1 MVDNRYKYNPD
12 KFRGTTMVED
22 ENTDQTIP
30 TQEILTTG
38 PTVHSF
44 ITRFVFC
51 ILPVLVSVFSI
62 FLQTVFRN
70 ATPDFIPNQA
80 IFLFTPIGLF
90 IVLLVAGWVLYI
102 RELWAGIFSVL
113 VLSIICAG
121 ITLMGMSLFSFDY
134 YPRLIELLA
143 FYIPI
148 FSVIIS
154 LIMIA
159 ITEQYRRSIQY
170 TITNA
175 GIKMR
180 GGIIQIEEHMIP
192 FNQIGRII
200 MEVGILGRLFH
211 FGTIIPIGVAQ
222 WGSELGIRGVGVGG
236 QKGKVSA
243 GVLYAKARQEVART
257 PLNCLLGV
265 PKPHEIHK
273 ILEKFISRQALQ
285 GEEQTQY
292 LKKIY
297 EKL

>member
-1 MVDNRYKYNPD
+1 MA
-12 KFRGTTMVED
+12 ED
-22 ENTDQTIP
+22 ENTDQIAP
-30 TQEILTTG
+30 TRVILTTS
-38 PTVHSF
+38 PTVHSY

-51 ILPVLVSVFSI
+51 ILPILISIFSI
-62 FLQTVFRN
+62 FLQTAFRS
-70 ATPDFIPNQA
+70 ATPNFIPNQA

-90 IVLLVAGWVLYI
+90 IVLLIAGWVLYI
-102 RELWAGIFSVL
+102 RELWVGIFSVL

-121 ITLMGMSLFSFDY
+121 ITLMGMPFFSFDY
-134 YPRLIELLA
+134 YPRFIELLA
-143 FYIPI
+143 FFIPI

-154 LIMIA
+154 LIMVA
-159 ITEQYRRSIQY
+159 FTELYRRSIQY

-175 GIKMR
+175 GIKMK
-180 GGIIQIEEHMIP
+180 GGIVQLEEHVIP

-200 MEVGILGRLFH
+200 MEVGILGRLFN

-222 WGSELGIRGVGVGG
+222 WGSELGIKGVGVGG

-265 PKPHEIHK
+265 PQPQEIHT
-273 ILEKFISRQALQ
+273 ILENFISRQALQ
-285 GEEQTQY
+285 GEEQTEY

>member
-1 MVDNRYKYNPD
+1 MA
-12 KFRGTTMVED
+12 ED
-22 ENTDQTIP
+22 ENTDQIAP
-30 TQEILTTG
+30 TRVILATS
-38 PTVHSF
+38 PTVHSY

-51 ILPVLVSVFSI
+51 ILPILISIFSI
-62 FLQTVFRN
+62 FLQTAFRS
-70 ATPDFIPNQA
+70 ATPNFIPNQA

-90 IVLLVAGWVLYI
+90 IVLLIAGWVLYI
-102 RELWAGIFSVL
+102 RELWVGIFSVL

-121 ITLMGMSLFSFDY
+121 ITLMGMSFFSFDY
-134 YPRLIELLA
+134 YPRFIELLA
-143 FYIPI
+143 FFIPI

-154 LIMIA
+154 LIMVA
-159 ITEQYRRSIQY
+159 YTELYRRSIQY

-175 GIKMR
+175 GIKMK
-180 GGIIQIEEHMIP
+180 GGIVQLEEHVIP

-200 MEVGILGRLFH
+200 MEVGILGRLFN

-222 WGSELGIRGVGVGG
+222 WGSELGIKGVGVGG
-236 QKGKVSA
+236 QKGKISA

-265 PKPHEIHK
+265 PQPQEIHR
-273 ILEKFISRQALQ
+273 ILENFISRQALQ

-297 EKL
+297 DRL

>member
-1 MVDNRYKYNPD
+1 MAD
-12 KFRGTTMVED
+12 D
-22 ENTDQTIP
+22 EKADQNHTP
-30 TQEILTTG
+30 LVILTTS
-38 PTVHSF
+38 PTIHSF
-44 ITRFVFC
+44 ITRFIFC
-51 ILPVLVSVFSI
+51 ISPILVSIFSF
-62 FLQTVFRN
+62 FLQTAFRN
-70 ATPDFIPNQA
+70 ASPDFVPNQV

-90 IVLLVAGWVLYI
+90 VVLLVVGWVLYI

-113 VLSIICAG
+113 VLSVICAG
-121 ITLMGMSLFSFDY
+121 ITLIGMSFFVFDY
-134 YPRLIELLA
+134 YPRMIELLD

-154 LIMIA
+154 LIMLVL
-159 ITEQYRRSIQY
+159 TELYRRSIQY

-175 GIKMR
+175 GIKMKA
-180 GGIIQIEEHMIP
+180 GIIQNEEHIIP

-200 MEVGILGRLFH
+200 MEVGVLGRLFN
-211 FGTIIPIGVAQ
+211 FGIIIPIGVAQ

-236 QKGKVSA
+236 QKGNASA

-265 PKPHEIHK
+265 PHPQEINK
-273 ILEKFISRQALQ
+273 ILEQFISKQALQ